1 MEKLMEK
8 LMNGAMSSDARRD
21 RTYQDGGMHIMART
35 DAGTALASSGVYDL
49 PISLEI
55 CTW

>member
-1 MEKLMEK
+1 MEK